1 MIVIRIRIIA
11 VLLTV
16 AMTVTL
22 CPVAFAANPTTVTTN
37 LLKFVEEFESFKA
50 EKYLDQGKYYI
61 GYGMLWD
68 EAKNPNG
75 TITQQE
81 AEQDLK
87 DYMAKTAIPEVSS
100 FLSKHNITVPAL
112 VTTGREL

>member
-1 MIVIRIRIIA
+1 MIVIRFRIIA

-22 CPVAFAANPTTVTTN
+22 CPVAFAANPTTVSAN

-68 EAKNPNG
+68 ETKNPSG

-87 DYMAKTAIPEVSS
+87 DYAK
-100 FLSKHNITVPAL
+100 
-112 VTTGREL
+112 

>member
-22 CPVAFAANPTTVTTN
+22 CPVAFAVNPTTVTTN

-50 EKYLDQGKYYI
+50 EKYLD
-61 GYGMLWD
+61 
-68 EAKNPNG
+68 
-75 TITQQE
+75 
-81 AEQDLK
+81 
-87 DYMAKTAIPEVSS
+87 
-100 FLSKHNITVPAL
+100 
-112 VTTGREL
+112 

>member
-1 MIVIRIRIIA
+1 
-11 VLLTV
+11 
-16 AMTVTL
+16 MTVTL

-81 AEQDLK
+81 AEHKAQHHRDSESVRCAVLP
-87 DYMAKTAIPEVSS
+87 Y
-100 FLSKHNITVPAL
+100 L
-112 VTTGREL
+112 